1 MLNMTQGGMVVDLVR
16 KKARVLR
23 GEKLRP
29 LRLMHSL
36 ITAGEALVP
45 DQYLLPFASSL
56 TRVLEQNN
64 YDPDMLPH
72 AVGSLLNKNQRCR
85 KENLETLE
93 RFADRIKREFQL
105 ASREAVLAGNV
116 AALAGLY
123 DDPGAFPV
131 TECSALLSDGRY
143 ANGSRPKEMMPP
155 AEEWSEVVPI
165 GTTEWRRAKPAFMIT
180 LFARHIGDASASP
193 AMPVWP
199 HLGAAL
205 LIWKDRI
212 GVEEILSLGKRLGQ
226 SDEVERGI
234 AIIARIFPE
243 LEGWARPEKL
253 SIPKWERK
261 YAVPIAARRIMIGG
275 KD

>member
-1 MLNMTQGGMVVDLVR
+1 MLNMTQGGLVVGLVR

-36 ITAGEALVP
+36 IMAGEALIP

-56 TRVLEQNN
+56 SRILENTP
-64 YDPDMLPH
+64 YDQDTLPNV
-72 AVGSLLNKNQRCR
+72 VGSLINKNLRCR

-93 RFADRIKREFQL
+93 RFAERIKREFQS
-105 ASREAVLAGNV
+105 ASHHAVLAGDV

-123 DDPGAFPV
+123 GDAGAFPV

-143 ANGSRPKEMMPP
+143 ANGSRPKEMLPP

-165 GTTEWRRAKPAFMIT
+165 GTTPWRRAKPAFMIA

-193 AMPVWP
+193 TLPVWP

-205 LIWKDRI
+205 LLWKDRI
-212 GVEEILSLGKRLGQ
+212 GVEEILHLGVKLGQ
-226 SDEVERGI
+226 NDEVERGL

-243 LEGWARPEKL
+243 LKAWVKPEKL

-261 YAVPIAARRIMIGG
+261 YAVPIAARRIMIGR